1 MSKNF
6 VHLHVHT
13 DYSLLDG
20 ACRMDRLFARTKEL
34 DMHALA
40 MTDHGNLFGV
50 PDFLKYAKTF
60 GIKPIIGCELY
71 TTFNQDYT
79 QKEKFPLYHMG
90 LLVMNEVGYKNL
102 SKLVS
107 LSHTKGFYYRPRV
120 NWQTIATHGE
130 GLICLTG
137 CYQGYLSSMALQND
151 LESAQKGL
159 DWLMKIFGKDRLFIE
174 IQDHGMPES
183 QTILPILFNLAER
196 NGIKTVA
203 TNDAHYVFQ
212 EDWEAHDQLLC
223 IQTAAK
229 VTDTNR
235 FRMNTH
241 QLYIKSREEMER
253 MFNNHPEC
261 LDHTQLI
268 ADMCDFT
275 LHYGENHFPVFRR
288 PSSGALLSGALPQ
301 TLQGISDSLTC
312 SGASSAQIAQN
323 LRSSFGENFDL
334 AAQPC
339 AGLRM
344 AGPLEEVKESATPCG
359 SPEGGAF
366 WGES

>member
-34 DMHALA
+34 GMHALA

-50 PDFLKYAKTF
+50 PDFFKYAKTF
-60 GIKPIIGCELY
+60 GIKPIVGCELY
-71 TTFNQDYT
+71 TTFDRDYT

-90 LLVMNEVGYKNL
+90 LLVMNETGYKNL

-107 LSHTKGFYYRPRV
+107 ISHRKGFYYRPRV
-120 NWQTIATHGE
+120 NWQTIAAYGE

-137 CYQGYLSSMALQND
+137 CYQGYLSAMALQND

-159 DWLMKIFGKDRLFIE
+159 DWLMEIFGKDRLFIE
-174 IQDHGMPES
+174 VQNHGMPES
-183 QTILPILFNLAER
+183 QTILPILFNLAEK
-196 NGIKTVA
+196 NGVKPVA
-203 TNDAHYVFQ
+203 TNDSHYVFQ

-223 IQTAAK
+223 IQTVAK
-229 VTDTNR
+229 VTDINR

-241 QLYIKSREEMER
+241 QLYIKSREEMEQL
-253 MFNNHPEC
+253 FGDHPEC
-261 LDHTQLI
+261 LDHTQFI

-275 LHYGENHFPVFRR
+275 LRYGENHFPVFRR
-288 PSSGALLSGALPQ
+288 LPSGALAQ
-301 TLQGISDSLTC
+301 TLPGDPVPESKVGHGLEPWPAGQKAC
-312 SGASSAQIAQN
+312 PAQ
-323 LRSSFGENFDL
+323 S
-334 AAQPC
+334 
-339 AGLRM
+339 
-344 AGPLEEVKESATPCG
+344 AGPAT
-359 SPEGGAF
+359 SL
-366 WGES
+366 